1 MEVLPCAD
9 GTVVGNRSQRRTG
22 NGRSYALAASV
33 PGIVRCTRIVVI
45 AGRSGQRSTTYYAQ
59 AISRA
64 SADVHTGG
72 FDGACAGAAAE
83 RNEEIPVLRGKSS
96 ERIVNDLERRATRVI
111 VDIDSEY
118 RDPGI
123 RWQCL
128 ATSAATAVVLSEAD
142 LLRGNFGIGSVLE
155 AVARG
160 GHG

>member
-22 NGRSYALAASV
+22 NGGSYALAASV

-45 AGRSGQRSTTYYAQ
+45 AGRSGQRSTTDHAQ

-72 FDGACAGAAAE
+72 FDGAGAGATAE

-96 ERIVNDLERRATRVI
+96 ERIVDDLEGRATRVI
-111 VDIDSEY
+111 TDIDSEHGH
-118 RDPGI
+118 PCI
-123 RWQCL
+123 RRQSL

-142 LLRGNFGIGSVLE
+142 LLRGNF
-155 AVARG
+155 
-160 GHG
+160 